1 MSHIVE
7 EKTSIVNPDTILLQQ
22 ATQLVAQQHG
32 GTVETHYLDYTHR
45 RHRCLHAIHTPELE
59 RGIGLN
65 IDTKTGTLTFVGDSW
80 MVKDFYNQVQQEVIQ
95 TYVALGYMQALQAV
109 GYTANAVEGTEPG
122 QVIIQGV
129 QYA

>member
-7 EKTSIVNPDTILLQQ
+7 EKTSIVNPDTTLLQQ
-22 ATQLVAQQHG
+22 AAQLVAGQYG

-45 RHRCLHAIHTPELE
+45 RHRCLHAIHTPDLE

-65 IDTKTGTLTFVGDSW
+65 IDAKTGMLIFVGDSW
-80 MVKDFYNQVQQEVIQ
+80 MVKEAYQQVQQEVVQ

-109 GYTANAVEGTEPG
+109 GYTASAVEGVEPG
-122 QVIIQGV
+122 QVVIQGV